1 MKWAAVLL
9 WLACA
14 RPDDGFHGIRAA
26 IAAMKSD
33 TLEGL
38 PPGFE
43 WTRLEEGV
51 YVNYLGVPADAGRP
65 RWLVLILKGPS
76 EPHVNDGE
84 HQTLPDGTVLHV
96 SVWSQPNTGPLPSVA
111 VPFPEVDGWTKR

>member
-1 MKWAAVLL
+1 VKRAAVLL

-14 RPDDGFHGIRAA
+14 KPDDGLHGIRTA

-38 PPGFE
+38 PQGFT

-51 YVNYLGVPADAGRP
+51 YVNYLGVPKGPGRS

-76 EPHVNDGE
+76 EPHVNDNE
-84 HQTLPDGTVLHV
+84 HQSLPDGTVLHV
-96 SVWSQPNTGPLPSVA
+96 SVWSQPDAGPLPVVA